1 MDARQRIQESFEGLV
16 PFFADQVN
24 YDERFLAAYLTLLA
38 QGQTSQHS
46 LPPLEEVD

>member
-1 MDARQRIQESFEGLV
+1 MDARRRIQESFEGLV

-24 YDERFLAAYLTLLA
+24 YDERYLVAYLTLLA
-38 QGQTSQHS
+38 QDHTSPHS